1 MDAIELLTRDH
12 RTVEE
17 LFGQF
22 SGDDE
27 SMKRRTAESIIRE
40 LSIHAAIEEE
50 FFYPT
55 VRREV
60 PQTEGMVDHGMHEH
74 QEAKEILARLDRM
87 TDKAHTKAFAEKLQ
101 RLQRLIAD
109 HVEEEEKELFPKVR
123 EAMTRTALNELGT
136 TMNRAKATAP
146 TRPHPNAPTHPAAQA
161 LVGRAAAVVDRMRDA
176 VSGRDAS

>member
-22 SGDDE
+22 TDGDE
-27 SMKRRTAESIIRE
+27 STRRRTAERIIRE

-55 VRREV
+55 VCREV
-60 PQTEGMVDHGMHEH
+60 PRTEGMVEHGMREH
-74 QEAKEILARLDRM
+74 QEAKEILARLDGM
-87 TDKAHTKAFAEKLQ
+87 TDKAHTKAFAEKVE
-101 RLQRLIAD
+101 RLERLIGD

-123 EAMTRTALNELGT
+123 EAMTKTRLDELGT
-136 TMNRAKATAP
+136 AMNRAKAAAP

-161 LVGRAAAVVDRMRDA
+161 VVGKAAAVVDRMRDA
-176 VSGRDAS
+176 VSGRDAR

>member
-12 RTVEE
+12 RTVED
-17 LFGQF
+17 LFSRFGR
-22 SGDDE
+22 GDALE
-27 SMKRRTAESIIRE
+27 RRSAAERVIGE
-40 LSIHAAIEEE
+40 LSLHAAIEEE
-50 FFYPT
+50 HLYPT

-60 PQTEGMVDHGMHEH
+60 PETEALIDHGLEEH

-87 TDKAHTKAFAEKLQ
+87 TDKAHTKAFAERMD
-101 RLQRLIAD
+101 RLEKLIAD

-136 TMNRAKATAP
+136 TMNRARATAP

-161 LVGRAAAVVDRMRDA
+161 VVGRAAAVVDRMRDA
-176 VSGRDAS
+176 VSGRDPR